1 MKGGGMRFLKVFLLA
16 FVLILAVWV
25 QAEQKDVPAPTQD
38 EIYAMNLY
46 KGYAGSRS
54 CIDCHEKFY
63 KLWSSSL
70 HGLSFQ
76 PYSAA
81 FAKAKLTAQASE
93 IAIGKYRYRADVSD
107 GAGWVIEK
115 GPDGEKKYPMEQV
128 VGGKYV
134 YYFLTTLERGKLQT
148 LPVAYDV
155 HKKEWF
161 DTAASGIRHFPD
173 AQRTDSPVF
182 WKDQAYTFNTAC
194 FGCHVSQM
202 STKYDLKT
210 DTYKTAWKEPGINC
224 ETCHGPSEEHNRVCE
239 EAGEGNVPADL
250 KIISVKK
257 FTVAQHND
265 SCGSCHAKAVVLT
278 NNFKPGERFFDHFD
292 LATLE
297 DHDFYPDGRDLGE
310 NYTHTTWLMS
320 PCVQS
325 GKLSCVHCHTSSG
338 RYRFKADD
346 KANNACL
353 PCHKERV
360 ENAAAHTNHPP
371 GTPASKCI
379 ACHMPKTEF
388 ARMKRSDHSLLPP
401 TPAVTLAYKS
411 PNACNV
417 CHTDKDAK
425 WADENV
431 RKWRKRDYQAPVLY
445 RTGLIDDA
453 RKGNWSRL
461 TEMLQYL
468 DKKQPGDEVVAT
480 SLIRLLRNCDD
491 PRKNPVLLKMMQ
503 DRSPLV
509 RSAAADALSFY
520 PTRGNLQALVRAT
533 GDEYRVVRIRAA
545 AGLTGMKGLVLSEA
559 DKKNIEKANR
569 EYLQSIAIPPD
580 HWASYF
586 NLGNYYL
593 NLGDFRQAVTSY
605 ETSLKIDPQRV
616 MTQVNLSMAYAN
628 LGERKKVESSLKE
641 ALKIEPDSAAAN
653 FNMGLLKADQGDR
666 KGAERYLRRAWKAD
680 PKMGQAAYN
689 LCDILSESKP
699 DEAVGWCRK
708 AAEASPSNPKF
719 AYSLA
724 LLELKKGDTEAAI
737 GTLRKLIA
745 RNPDYP
751 DAYVLLGEIY
761 ERQGRVNEARTVYQ
775 QALWNP
781 DIPAQSR
788 TYIEQRIRALSG
800 RR

>member
-1 MKGGGMRFLKVFLLA
+1 MRALKIFLLA
-16 FVLILAVWV
+16 LVLILAVLV
-25 QAEQKDVPAPTQD
+25 QAEQQNVPSLTED
-38 EIYAMNLY
+38 EIYGMNLY
-46 KGYAGSRS
+46 KGFAGSRS
-54 CIDCHEKFY
+54 CIECHEKFY
-63 KLWSSSL
+63 RLWSSSF
-70 HGLSFQ
+70 HGLSMQ
-76 PYSAA
+76 PYTAV
-81 FAKAKLTAQASE
+81 FAKAKLTPQQNE
-93 IAIGKYRYRADVSD
+93 IIIGKYRYRADISGD
-107 GAGWVIEK
+107 AGWVVEK
-115 GPDGEKKYPMEQV
+115 GPGGEKKYPMEQV
-128 VGGKYV
+128 IGGKYV

-148 LPVAYDV
+148 LPVSYDV
-155 HKKEWF
+155 SKKEWF

-173 AQRTDSPVF
+173 APADSPVF

-202 STKYDLKT
+202 KTNYDLKT
-210 DTYKTAWKEPGINC
+210 DTYKTTWKEPGINC

-239 EAGEGNVPADL
+239 EAGQGAVPADL

-257 FTVAQHND
+257 FTVQQHND

-278 NNFKPGERFFDHFD
+278 NNFKPAERFFDHFD

-297 DHDFYPDGRDLGE
+297 DPDFYPDGRDLGE

-325 GKLSCVHCHTSSG
+325 GKLSCIHCHTSSG
-338 RYRFKADD
+338 RYRFKAED

-353 PCHKERV
+353 PCHRERV

-445 RTGLIDDA
+445 RTGLIDAA
-453 RKGNWSRL
+453 RKRDWSRL
-461 TEMLQYL
+461 PEMIAFL
-468 DKKQPGDEVVAT
+468 DKKQDKDEIVAT
-480 SLIRLLRNCDD
+480 SMIRLLRRCDD
-491 PRKNPVLLKMMQ
+491 GRKNAVLLKMMQ

-509 RSAAADALSFY
+509 RAAAADALALY
-520 PTRGNLQALVRAT
+520 PVRGNLQALVKAA

-545 AGLTGMKGLVLSEA
+545 AGLAGKTGLAPSEA
-559 DKKNIEKANR
+559 DKMNVEKANR
-569 EYLQSIAIPPD
+569 EYLQSITIPPD
-580 HWASYF
+580 HWASYY

-593 NLGDFRQAVTSY
+593 NLGDFRQAVAGY
-605 ETSLKIDPQRV
+605 ETSIRLGPREV
-616 MTQVNLSMAYAN
+616 MSRVNLSMAYAR
-628 LGERKKVESSLKE
+628 LGDTRKAESSLKE
-641 ALKIEPDSAAAN
+641 ALKIAPDSAAAN
-653 FNMGLLKADQGDR
+653 FNMGLLNAEQGDR
-666 KGAERYLRRAWKAD
+666 KGAERYLRQAWKAD
-680 PKMGQAAYN
+680 PQMGQAAYN
-689 LCDILSESKP
+689 LCIILSETKP

-708 AAEASPSNPKF
+708 ASEASPSNPKF

-724 LLELKKGDTEAAI
+724 FYEIKKGDTDAAI
-737 GTLRKLIA
+737 GTLKSLIA

-761 ERQGRVNEARTVYQ
+761 ERKGRVNEARTVYQ
-775 QALWNP
+775 QALWNR

-788 TYIEQRIRALSG
+788 SYIEQRLRALSS
-800 RR
+800 RRD

>member
-1 MKGGGMRFLKVFLLA
+1 MRIMKVFFLV
-16 FVLILAVWV
+16 FVLILAAWV
-25 QAEQKDVPAPTQD
+25 QAEQKNVPALT
-38 EIYAMNLY
+38 EEETYGMALY
-46 KGYAGSRS
+46 KGFAGSRS
-54 CIDCHEKFY
+54 CIECHEKFY
-63 KLWSSSL
+63 QLWSSSF
-70 HGLSFQ
+70 HGLSMQ
-76 PYSAA
+76 PYTTV
-81 FAKAKLTAQASE
+81 FAKARLTPQANE
-93 IAIGKYRYRADVSD
+93 IAIAKYRYRADIS
-107 GAGWVIEK
+107 GSEGWVIEK
-115 GPDGEKKYPMEQV
+115 GPDGEKKYAIEQV
-128 VGGKYV
+128 IGGKYV

-148 LPVAYDV
+148 LPISYDV
-155 HKKEWF
+155 SKKEWF

-173 AQRTDSPVF
+173 APSDSPVF
-182 WKDQAYTFNTAC
+182 WKEQAYTFNTAC

-202 STKYDLKT
+202 STSYDLKT

-224 ETCHGPSEEHNRVCE
+224 ETCHGPSEEHNRVM
-239 EAGEGNVPADL
+239 EALPAGGEVPPGMDM

-257 FTVAQHND
+257 FTVQQHND

-278 NNFKPGERFFDHFD
+278 NNFKPTERFFDHFD

-325 GKLSCVHCHTSSG
+325 GKLSCIHCHTSSG

-445 RTGLIDDA
+445 RTGLIDAA
-453 RKGNWSRL
+453 RKRDWSRL

-468 DKKQPGDEVVAT
+468 EKKQKGDEVVAT
-480 SLIRLLRNCDD
+480 SLIRLLRYCDD
-491 PRKNPVLLKMMQ
+491 PRKNPVMLKMMQ

-520 PTRGNLQALVRAT
+520 PTRGNLQVLVKAT
-533 GDEYRVVRIRAA
+533 GDEYRLVRIRAA
-545 AGLTGMKGLVLSEA
+545 AGLAGKTGLALSEA

-580 HWASYF
+580 HWASYY
-586 NLGNYYL
+586 NEGNYYL
-593 NLGDFRQAVTSY
+593 NLGNYRQAIAGY
-605 ETSLKIDPQRV
+605 EQSLRLEPRGVMSRV
-616 MTQVNLSMAYAN
+616 NMSIAYAR
-628 LGERKKVESSLKE
+628 LGENKKADSSLKE
-641 ALKIEPDSAAAN
+641 ALQISPESAAAN
-653 FNMGLLKADQGDR
+653 LNMGLLKAEQGDL
-666 KGAERYLRRAWKAD
+666 KGAEIYLRQAWKTD
-680 PKMGQAAYN
+680 PQMGQAAYN
-689 LCDILSESKP
+689 LCIILSDSKP
-699 DEAVGWCRK
+699 DEAIGWCRK
-708 AAEASPSNPKF
+708 ASEASPSNPKF

-724 LLELKKGDTEAAI
+724 FYERKKGDTEAAI
-737 GTLRKLIA
+737 GTLRSLIA

-775 QALWNP
+775 QALWNQ
-781 DIPAQSR
+781 DLPAQSR
-788 TYIEQRIRALSG
+788 TYIEQRIRALSS

>member
-1 MKGGGMRFLKVFLLA
+1 MRYLKVFLLV
-16 FVLILAVWV
+16 FVLIAAVWV
-25 QAEQKDVPAPTQD
+25 QAEQQDVQVPTQD

-63 KLWSSSL
+63 KLWSTSL

-81 FAKAKLTAQASE
+81 FAKAKLTPQAQE

-107 GAGWVIEK
+107 GAGLVIEK
-115 GPDGEKKYPMEQV
+115 GPDGEKKYPMEHV

-134 YYFLTTLERGKLQT
+134 YYFLTTLDRGKLQT

-297 DHDFYPDGRDLGE
+297 DADFFPDGRDLGE
-310 NYTHTTWLMS
+310 NYTHTTWMMS

-325 GKLSCVHCHTSSG
+325 GKLSCIHCHTSSG

-411 PNACNV
+411 PNACNI

-453 RKGNWSRL
+453 RKRNWSRL

-468 DKKQPGDEVVAT
+468 EKKQKGDEVVAT

-491 PRKNPVLLKMMQ
+491 PRKNPVMLKMLQ

-509 RSAAADALSFY
+509 RSAAADALALY
-520 PTRGNLQALVRAT
+520 PTRGNLQALVKAT
-533 GDEYRVVRIRAA
+533 GDDYRVVRIRAA
-545 AGLTGMKGLVLSEA
+545 AGLAGKSGFVLNET

-569 EYLQSIAIPPD
+569 EYLQSIKIPPD
-580 HWASYF
+580 HWASYY
-586 NLGNYYL
+586 NEGNYYL
-593 NLGDFRQAVTSY
+593 NIGNYRQAITGY
-605 ETSLKIDPQRV
+605 ETSIRLEPQGVMSRV
-616 MTQVNLSMAYAN
+616 NMSMAYAR
-628 LGERKKVESSLKE
+628 LGESKKAESSLKE
-641 ALKIEPDSAAAN
+641 ALKIAPDSAAAN
-653 FNMGLLKADQGDR
+653 LNMGLLKAEQGD
-666 KGAERYLRRAWKAD
+666 KKSAETYLRQAWKAD
-680 PKMGQAAYN
+680 PQMGQAAYN
-689 LCDILSESKP
+689 LCIILSESKP
-699 DEAVGWCRK
+699 DEAIGWCRK
-708 AAEASPSNPKF
+708 ASEASPSNPKF

-724 LLELKKGDTEAAI
+724 YYERKKGDTEAAV
-737 GTLRKLIA
+737 GTLRNLIA

-775 QALWNP
+775 QALWNQ

>member
-1 MKGGGMRFLKVFLLA
+1 MRVLKSFLFV

-25 QAEQKDVPAPTQD
+25 RAEQKDAAAPTQD
-38 EIYAMNLY
+38 EIYGMNLY

-63 KLWSSSL
+63 KLWSTSF
-70 HGLSFQ
+70 HGLSVQ
-76 PYSAA
+76 PYTAA
-81 FAKAKLTAQASE
+81 FAKAKLTAQKSE
-93 IAIGKYRYRADVSD
+93 IAIGKYRYRAELSD
-107 GAGWVIEK
+107 GEGWVIEK
-115 GPDGEKKYPMEQV
+115 GPDGEKKYPIEQAI
-128 VGGKYV
+128 GGKYV

-202 STKYDLKT
+202 STRYDLKT
-210 DTYKTAWKEPGINC
+210 DTYRTAWKEPGINC

-239 EAGEGNVPADL
+239 EAGQGAVPADL

-278 NNFKPGERFFDHFD
+278 NNFKPKERFFDHFD

-297 DHDFYPDGRDLGE
+297 DPDFYPDGRDLGE

-325 GKLSCVHCHTSSG
+325 GKLSCIHCHTSSG
-338 RYRFKADD
+338 RYRFKAED

-353 PCHKERV
+353 PCHRDRV

-379 ACHMPKTEF
+379 ACHMPMTEF

-411 PNACNV
+411 PNACNG
-417 CHTDKDAK
+417 CHTDRDAK

-445 RTGLIDDA
+445 RTGLIDAA
-453 RKGNWSRL
+453 RKRDWSRL
-461 TEMLQYL
+461 PEMIEFLE
-468 DKKQPGDEVVAT
+468 KKQGKDEIVAT
-480 SLIRLLRNCDD
+480 SLIRLLRNNGD
-491 PRKNPVLLKMMQ
+491 PRKNPVLLKTLQ
-503 DRSPLV
+503 DRSPLI
-509 RSAAADALSFY
+509 RSAAADALAFY
-520 PTRGNLQALVRAT
+520 PTRVNLQALVKAA
-533 GDEYRVVRIRAA
+533 GDEYRLVRIRAA
-545 AGLTGMKGLVLSEA
+545 AGLAGKSGLVLSET
-559 DKKNIEKANR
+559 DKKNVEKATR
-569 EYLQSIAIPPD
+569 EYLQSIKIPPD
-580 HWASYF
+580 HWASYY
-586 NLGNYYL
+586 NEGNYYL
-593 NLGDFRQAVTSY
+593 NIGNYRQAINGY
-605 ETSLKIDPQRV
+605 ETSIRLEPRGVMSRV
-616 MTQVNLSMAYAN
+616 NMSIAYAR
-628 LGERKKVESSLKE
+628 LGDKKNADTYLKE
-641 ALKIEPDSAAAN
+641 ALKVAPDSAAAN
-653 FNMGLLKADQGDR
+653 FNMGLLKAEQGDR
-666 KGAERYLRRAWKAD
+666 KSAERYLRQAWKSD
-680 PKMGQAAYN
+680 PQMGEAAYN
-689 LCDILSESKP
+689 LCVILSETKP
-699 DEAVGWCRK
+699 GEAIGWCRK
-708 AAEASPSNPKF
+708 ASEASPSNPKF

-724 LLELKKGDTEAAI
+724 YYERQKGDTEAAI
-737 GTLRKLIA
+737 RSLRNLISS
-745 RNPDYP
+745 NPDYP

-761 ERQGRVNEARTVYQ
+761 ERQGRVQEARIVYQ
-775 QALWNP
+775 QALWNQ
-781 DIPAQSR
+781 DLPAQSR
-788 TYIEQRIRALSG
+788 TYIEGRIRALSG

>member
-1 MKGGGMRFLKVFLLA
+1 MRFLKGCLFVFL
-16 FVLILAVWV
+16 LILAVWV
-25 QAEQKDVPAPTQD
+25 QAEQKDVPAPTPD
-38 EIYAMNLY
+38 EIYGMNLY

-54 CIDCHEKFY
+54 CMECHEKFY
-63 KLWSSSL
+63 QLWSSSF
-70 HGLSFQ
+70 HGLAMQ
-76 PYSAA
+76 PYTAA
-81 FAKAKLTAQASE
+81 FSKAKLTPQANE
-93 IAIGKYRYRADVSD
+93 IAIGKYRYRAEIS
-107 GAGWVIEK
+107 GSEGWVIEK
-115 GPDGEKKYPMEQV
+115 GPDGEKKYAIEQV

-148 LPVAYDV
+148 LPVSYDV
-155 HKKEWF
+155 GKKEWF

-173 AQRTDSPVF
+173 APPDSPVF
-182 WKDQAYTFNTAC
+182 WKEQAYTFNTAC

-202 STKYDLKT
+202 KTNYDLKT
-210 DTYKTAWKEPGINC
+210 DSYKTTWKEPGINC
-224 ETCHGPSEEHNRVCE
+224 ETCHGPSEEHNRVM
-239 EAGEGNVPADL
+239 EALPAGGEVPPGMDM

-257 FTVAQHND
+257 FTVQQHND

-278 NNFKPGERFFDHFD
+278 NNFKPTERFFDHFD

-297 DHDFYPDGRDLGE
+297 DPDFYPDGRDLGE
-310 NYTHTTWLMS
+310 NYTHTSWLMS

-338 RYRFKADD
+338 RYRFKAED

-360 ENAAAHTNHPP
+360 ENAEAHTNHPP

-417 CHTDKDAK
+417 CHTNEDAK

-431 RKWRKRDYQAPVLY
+431 RSWRKRDYQAPVLY
-445 RTGLIDDA
+445 RTGLIDAA
-453 RKGNWSRL
+453 RKRDWSRL

-468 DKKQPGDEVVAT
+468 EKKQKGDEVVAT
-480 SLIRLLRNCDD
+480 SLIRLLRSCDD
-491 PRKNPVLLKMMQ
+491 PRKNPVMLKMLQ

-509 RSAAADALSFY
+509 RSAAAETLALY
-520 PTRGNLQALVRAT
+520 PTRGNLQALVKAT
-533 GDEYRVVRIRAA
+533 GDEYRLVRIRAA
-545 AGLTGMKGLVLSEA
+545 AGLTSRTGLVLNED
-559 DKKNIEKANR
+559 DKKNIEKATR
-569 EYLQSIAIPPD
+569 EYLQSIKIPAD
-580 HWASYF
+580 HWASYY
-586 NLGNYYL
+586 NEGNYYVDMG
-593 NLGDFRQAVTSY
+593 NYRQAITSY
-605 ETSLKIDPQRV
+605 ETSIRLEPRSV
-616 MTQVNLSMAYAN
+616 MSHVNMSITYAR
-628 LGERKKVESSLKE
+628 LGENKKVESSLNE
-641 ALKIEPDSAAAN
+641 ALKIAPDNAAAN
-653 FNMGLLKADQGDR
+653 LYMGLLKAELGDR
-666 KGAERYLRRAWKAD
+666 KEAERYLRQAWKAD

-689 LCDILSESKP
+689 LCVILSSRNME
-699 DEAVGWCRK
+699 EAIGWCRK
-708 AAEASPSNPKF
+708 ATDASPSNPKF
-719 AYSLA
+719 AYYLA
-724 LLELKKGDTEAAI
+724 YYERQKGDTEAAI
-737 GTLRKLIA
+737 GTLRNLIV

-751 DAYVLLGEIY
+751 DAYSLLGEIY

-788 TYIEQRIRALSG
+788 TYIEQRLRAISG
-800 RR
+800 NRK

>member
-1 MKGGGMRFLKVFLLA
+1 MRVLKVLLLV

-25 QAEQKDVPAPTQD
+25 QAEQKDVQAPTED
-38 EIYAMNLY
+38 EIYGMNLY
-46 KGYAGSRS
+46 KGFAGSRS
-54 CIDCHEKFY
+54 CIECHEKFY
-63 KLWSSSL
+63 QLWSTSV

-81 FAKAKLTAQASE
+81 FAKAKLTPQANE
-93 IAIGKYRYRADVSD
+93 IVIGKYRYRAEISGD
-107 GAGWVIEK
+107 AGWVIEK
-115 GPDGEKKYPMEQV
+115 GPDGEKKYPIEQV
-128 VGGKYV
+128 IGGKYV
-134 YYFLTTLERGKLQT
+134 FYFLTTLERGKLQT

-155 HKKEWF
+155 SKKEWF

-173 AQRTDSPVF
+173 APADSPVF

-202 STKYDLKT
+202 KTNYDLKT
-210 DTYKTAWKEPGINC
+210 DTYKTTWKEPGINC
-224 ETCHGPSEEHNRVCE
+224 ETCHGPSEEHNRVME
-239 EAGEGNVPADL
+239 ELPAGGEVPPGMDM

-257 FTVAQHND
+257 FTVPQHND

-278 NNFKPGERFFDHFD
+278 NNFKAGERFFDHFD

-297 DHDFYPDGRDLGE
+297 DPDFYPDGRDLGE

-325 GKLSCVHCHTSSG
+325 GKLSCIHCHTSSG

-445 RTGLIDDA
+445 RTGLIDAA
-453 RKGNWSRL
+453 RKRDWSRL
-461 TEMLQYL
+461 TEMIQYL
-468 DKKQPGDEVVAT
+468 EKKQSGDEIVAA

-491 PRKNPVLLKMMQ
+491 PRKNPVLLNMMR

-509 RSAAADALSFY
+509 RSAAADALALY
-520 PTRGNLQALVRAT
+520 PTRGNLQVLVKAT
-533 GDEYRVVRIRAA
+533 GDDYRLVRIRAA
-545 AGLTGMKGLVLSEA
+545 AGLTGRTGLVLNEA

-569 EYLQSIAIPPD
+569 EYLQSITIPAD
-580 HWASYF
+580 HWASYY

-593 NLGDFRQAVTSY
+593 SLGDFRKAIAGY
-605 ETSLKIDPQRV
+605 DTSLKLDPKGVMSRV
-616 MTQVNLSMAYAN
+616 NMSMAYAR
-628 LGERKKVESSLKE
+628 LGENKKAESSLNE
-641 ALKIEPDSAAAN
+641 ALKIAPDSAAAN
-653 FNMGLLKADQGDR
+653 LNMGLLKAEQGDR
-666 KGAERYLRRAWKAD
+666 KSAETYLRQAWKAD
-680 PKMGQAAYN
+680 PKMSQAAYN
-689 LCDILSESKP
+689 LCVILSESKP
-699 DEAVGWCRK
+699 DEAIGWCRK
-708 AAEASPSNPKF
+708 ASEASPSNPKF

-724 LLELKKGDTEAAI
+724 FYERKKGDTEAAI
-737 GTLRKLIA
+737 GTLRNLIA

>member
-1 MKGGGMRFLKVFLLA
+1 MRIMKVFFLV
-16 FVLILAVWV
+16 FVLILAAWV
-25 QAEQKDVPAPTQD
+25 QAEQKNVPALT
-38 EIYAMNLY
+38 EEETYGMALY
-46 KGYAGSRS
+46 KGFAGSRS
-54 CIDCHEKFY
+54 CIECHEKFY
-63 KLWSSSL
+63 QLWSSSF
-70 HGLSFQ
+70 HGLSMQ
-76 PYSAA
+76 PYTTV
-81 FAKAKLTAQASE
+81 FAKARLTPQANE
-93 IAIGKYRYRADVSD
+93 IAIAKYRYRADIS
-107 GAGWVIEK
+107 GSEGWVIEK
-115 GPDGEKKYPMEQV
+115 GPDGEKKYAIEQV
-128 VGGKYV
+128 IGGKYV

-148 LPVAYDV
+148 LPISYDV
-155 HKKEWF
+155 SKKEWF

-173 AQRTDSPVF
+173 APSDSPVF
-182 WKDQAYTFNTAC
+182 WKEQAYTFNTAC

-202 STKYDLKT
+202 STSYDLKT

-224 ETCHGPSEEHNRVCE
+224 ETCHGPSEEHNRVM
-239 EAGEGNVPADL
+239 EALPAGGEVPPGMDM

-257 FTVAQHND
+257 FTVQQHND

-278 NNFKPGERFFDHFD
+278 NNFKPTERFFDHFD

-325 GKLSCVHCHTSSG
+325 GKLSCIHCHTSSG
-338 RYRFKADD
+338 RYRFRTGEP
-346 KANNACL
+346 NAACM
-353 PCHKERV
+353 PCHEARV
-360 ENAAAHTNHPP
+360 KTVADHSHHPADSA
-371 GTPASKCI
+371 GSRCI
-379 ACHMPKTEF
+379 SCHMPMTEF

-445 RTGLIDDA
+445 RTGLIDAA
-453 RKGNWSRL
+453 RKRDWSRL

-468 DKKQPGDEVVAT
+468 EKKQKGDEVVAT
-480 SLIRLLRNCDD
+480 SLIRLLRYCDD
-491 PRKNPVLLKMMQ
+491 PRKNPVMLKMMQ

-520 PTRGNLQALVRAT
+520 PTRGNLQVLVKAT
-533 GDEYRVVRIRAA
+533 GDEYRLVRIRAA
-545 AGLTGMKGLVLSEA
+545 AGLAGKTRLALSEA

-580 HWASYF
+580 HWASYY
-586 NLGNYYL
+586 NEGNYYL
-593 NLGDFRQAVTSY
+593 NLGNYRQAIAGY
-605 ETSLKIDPQRV
+605 EQSLRLEPRGVMSRV
-616 MTQVNLSMAYAN
+616 NMSIAYAR
-628 LGERKKVESSLKE
+628 LGENKKADSSLKE
-641 ALKIEPDSAAAN
+641 ALQISPESAAAN
-653 FNMGLLKADQGDR
+653 LNMGLLKAEQGDL
-666 KGAERYLRRAWKAD
+666 KGAEIYLRQAWKTD
-680 PKMGQAAYN
+680 PQMGQAAYN
-689 LCDILSESKP
+689 LCIILSDSKP
-699 DEAVGWCRK
+699 DEAIGWCRK
-708 AAEASPSNPKF
+708 ASEASPSNPKF

-724 LLELKKGDTEAAI
+724 FYERKKGDTEAAI
-737 GTLRKLIA
+737 GTLRSLIA

-775 QALWNP
+775 QALWNQ
-781 DIPAQSR
+781 DLPAQSR
-788 TYIEQRIRALSG
+788 TYIEQRIRALSS